1 MRDVIE
7 VLVAW
12 TVTNAVTLAFLRWD
26 ERHLPLEERE
36 HAWPDVS
43 RLSAV
48 VGIALGVSP
57 LHLFVVLPVHFWRTR
72 RGLGLFPRVTVTL
85 AGVGVALAFIV
96 LGVIAVLVVDA
107 TPNLP
112 FPDRGDAQLYA
123 ATAVEFTLLY
133 VAYRIL
139 RRLSRVDPGGGRRT
153 T

>member
-1 MRDVIE
+1 
-7 VLVAW
+7 
-12 TVTNAVTLAFLRWD
+12 
-26 ERHLPLEERE
+26 
-36 HAWPDVS
+36 
-43 RLSAV
+43 
-48 VGIALGVSP
+48 
-57 LHLFVVLPVHFWRTR
+57 
-72 RGLGLFPRVTVTL
+72 VTVTL